1 MAGPGGRL
9 HGALI
14 LSPIAAGRRRK
25 LALAAVASA
34 PGVVAVLGPRDIP
47 GKNDV
52 APVGQNEPL
61 FAFEQIDYAGQ
72 PLAMVV
78 GETLDAA
85 RHAAERAVI
94 DIEAGEAILDV
105 EAALAKKAYVQAPST
120 LLRGDPDGAM
130 KSAPHKISA
139 EFGVG
144 GQEHFYLEGQVA
156 FALPGEGGDIVVDS
170 STQHPTEGHHLCAR
184 LLGCG

>member
-14 LSPIAAGRRRK
+14 LSPIAAGRLRK
-25 LALAAVASA
+25 LDLAAVASA

-72 PLAMVV
+72 PLAMGVP
-78 GETLDAA
+78 ETPHAA
-85 RHAAERAVI
+85 PHAPHPPVIDLETRHA
-94 DIEAGEAILDV
+94 
-105 EAALAKKAYVQAPST
+105 
-120 LLRGDPDGAM
+120 
-130 KSAPHKISA
+130 
-139 EFGVG
+139 
-144 GQEHFYLEGQVA
+144 
-156 FALPGEGGDIVVDS
+156 LP
-170 STQHPTEGHHLCAR
+170 
-184 LLGCG
+184 

>member
-9 HGALI
+9 HGEMR
-14 LSPIAAGRRRK
+14 LSRRAAGGPRK
-25 LALAAVASA
+25 LELAAVASA

-61 FAFEQIDYAGQ
+61 VAFEQIDYAGQ

-78 GETLDAA
+78 AETLDAA

-94 DIEAGEAILDV
+94 DIEAGEAILDI
-105 EAALAKKAYVQAPST
+105 ETALAKKAYVQAPST
-120 LLRGDPDGAM
+120 LLRGDPDSAL
-130 KSAPHKISA
+130 KSAPHRLSA
-139 EFGVG
+139 EVSVG
-144 GQEHFYLEGQVA
+144 GQ
-156 FALPGEGGDIVVDS
+156 
-170 STQHPTEGHHLCAR
+170 
-184 LLGCG
+184 

>member
-14 LSPIAAGRRRK
+14 LSPIAAGRLRK
-25 LALAAVASA
+25 LDLAAVASA

-47 GKNDV
+47 GKNYV

-78 GETLDAA
+78 AETLDAA
-85 RHAAERAVI
+85 RHATERALNDNESCV
-94 DIEAGEAILDV
+94 AIIHILTP
-105 EAALAKKAYVQAPST
+105 LHTNYSLPPPPT
-120 LLRGDPDGAM
+120 L
-130 KSAPHKISA
+130 
-139 EFGVG
+139 
-144 GQEHFYLEGQVA
+144 
-156 FALPGEGGDIVVDS
+156 
-170 STQHPTEGHHLCAR
+170 C
-184 LLGCG
+184 

>member
-1 MAGPGGRL
+1 MSVHTSRRHDSALKHVTGQAVYIDDMPEPAGTL

-14 LSPIAAGRRRK
+14 LSPIAAGRLRK
-25 LALAAVASA
+25 LDLAAVASA

-61 FAFEQIDYAGQ
+61 FAFDQIDYAGQ

-105 EAALAKKAYVQAPST
+105 ETALAKKAYVQAPS
-120 LLRGDPDGAM
+120 DP
-130 KSAPHKISA
+130 
-139 EFGVG
+139 
-144 GQEHFYLEGQVA
+144 VA
-156 FALPGEGGDIVVDS
+156 RRS
-170 STQHPTEGHHLCAR
+170 R
-184 LLGCG
+184 LQR